1 MSKHIQKMKEFYKSN
16 KKSSFVWYL
25 VLRGLVIA
33 IMILRLLRGDFES
46 VFVCLLTLILFT
58 VPYWINQKLK
68 IEIPSMLEITIFLFI
83 FAAEILGEIQN
94 FYGIFKYW
102 DTILHTLNGFLCGAI
117 GFSLI
122 DILNNSEKFHIKLSP
137 AFVALVAFCFSM
149 TIGVLWEFF
158 EFGADYIF
166 KYDMQKDR
174 VVQSISTV
182 TLEPE
187 GKNKPIKVDDIN
199 KTVIYSSVDGQQIE
213 TVINGG
219 YLDVGII
226 DTMKDLLV
234 NFIGAV
240 VFSTIGYFYI
250 KNRGQYK
257 FIEQFI
263 PIKRVS
269 KKENIW
275 IQNKNVK
282 N

>member
-1 MSKHIQKMKEFYKSN
+1 MSKNIQKIKEFYKNN
-16 KKSSFVWYL
+16 KKSSFIWYM
-25 VLRGLVIA
+25 VLRALVIL
-33 IMILRLLRGDFES
+33 IMTLRFLRGDFES

-68 IEIPSMLEITIFLFI
+68 IEIPSVLEITIFLFI

-102 DTILHTLNGFLCGAI
+102 DTILHTLNGFLCAAI
-117 GFSLI
+117 GFSLV
-122 DILNNSEKFHIKLSP
+122 DILNNSDKFHIKLSP
-137 AFVALVAFCFSM
+137 RFVALVAFCFSM

-166 KYDMQKDR
+166 QYDMQKDR
-174 VVQSISTV
+174 IVQNVSTV

-187 GKNKPIKVDDIN
+187 GKNKPVIVDDIN
-199 KTVIYSSVDGQQIE
+199 KTVIYSSKDGQTIE

-219 YLDVGII
+219 YLDIGII

-240 VFSTIGYFYI
+240 IFSTIGYFYI
-250 KNRGQYK
+250 QNRGRYK

-263 PIKRVS
+263 P
-269 KKENIW
+269 KKE
-275 IQNKNVK
+275 KT
-282 N
+282 

>member
-1 MSKHIQKMKEFYKSN
+1 MSKHIQKIKEFYKNN
-16 KKSSFVWYL
+16 KKSSFIWYMA
-25 VLRGLVIA
+25 LRALVIL
-33 IMILRLLRGDFES
+33 IMTLRFLRGDFES

-68 IEIPSMLEITIFLFI
+68 IEIPSVLEITIFLFI

-102 DTILHTLNGFLCGAI
+102 DTILHTLNGFLCAAI

-137 AFVALVAFCFSM
+137 RFVALVAFCFSM

-174 VVQSISTV
+174 TVQTISTV

-187 GKNKPIKVDDIN
+187 GKNKPIIVDDIN
-199 KTVIYSSVDGQQIE
+199 KTVIYSSKDGESIE

-219 YLDVGII
+219 YLDIGII

-250 KNRGQYK
+250 QNRGRYK

-263 PIKRVS
+263 P
-269 KKENIW
+269 KKER
-275 IQNKNVK
+275 K
-282 N
+282 

>member
-1 MSKHIQKMKEFYKSN
+1 MSKHIQKMKEFYKNN
-16 KKSSFVWYL
+16 KKSSFIWYL
-25 VLRGLVIA
+25 VLRALVIA
-33 IMILRLLRGDFES
+33 IMILRFLRGDFES

-68 IEIPSMLEITIFLFI
+68 IEIPSLLEITIFLFI

-94 FYGIFKYW
+94 LYGIFKYW
-102 DTILHTLNGFLCGAI
+102 DTILHTLYGFLCAAL

-137 AFVALVAFCFSM
+137 VFVALVAFCFSM

-174 VVQSISTV
+174 IVQTISTV

-187 GKNKPIKVDDIN
+187 GKNKPIIVEDIN
-199 KTVIYSSVDGQQIE
+199 KTIIYSTKEGQNVE

-219 YLDVGII
+219 YLDIGII

-250 KNRGQYK
+250 QNRNRYK

-263 PIKRVS
+263 P
-269 KKENIW
+269 KKER
-275 IQNKNVK
+275 K
-282 N
+282 